1 MNADAS
7 IISNQEHPGAAAGS
21 HADSCHEPII
31 RVNDLRITTAMGNRP
46 LIDGISFDVQPGE
59 TVGLVGESGSGK
71 SLTLRAIMGLLPE
84 GVVLA
89 DSESISISEHKRLA
103 MIFQDPVS
111 SLDPLTGV
119 ARQVAEVMR
128 YNQHLPRRE
137 AQAQA
142 ADLLISLGLPASLR
156 AADRYPGQLSGG
168 QCQRVGIAI
177 ALATKPDILLCDE
190 PTTALDVTVQ
200 LQILDLLADLRERL
214 GLTMLFVT
222 HNLGVAA
229 HLCDRLIVMQHG
241 RIVEAGATEDVLNNP
256 QQEYTRRLVSA
267 ILPIPGEQ
275 DR

>member
-1 MNADAS
+1 MSAIITVKNLYVHATAS
-7 IISNQEHPGAAAGS
+7 RRAL
-21 HADSCHEPII
+21 
-31 RVNDLRITTAMGNRP
+31 V
-46 LIDGISFDVQPGE
+46 DGISFDVNPGE

-84 GVVLA
+84 GVA
-89 DSESISISEHKRLA
+89 ITDTESITVVEQKRLA

-119 ARQVAEVMR
+119 VKQVAEVLR
-128 YNQHLPRRE
+128 YNQHLNRRE
-137 AQAQA
+137 AKTRA
-142 ADLLISLGLPASLR
+142 ADLLISLGLPESLR
-156 AADRYPGQLSGG
+156 TGDRYPGQLSGG

-241 RIVEAGATEDVLNNP
+241 HIVESGATQVILNNP
-256 QQEYTRRLVSA
+256 QQEYTKRLVSA
-267 ILPIPGEQ
+267 ILPIPGTEAA
-275 DR
+275 R

>member
-1 MNADAS
+1 MSA
-7 IISNQEHPGAAAGS
+7 IISVKNLGI
-21 HADSCHEPII
+21 HA
-31 RVNDLRITTAMGNRP
+31 TASGRA
-46 LIDGISFDVQPGE
+46 LVDGISFDVHPGE

-84 GVVLA
+84 GVTLT
-89 DSESISISEHKRLA
+89 DTESITVAEQKRLA

-119 ARQVAEVMR
+119 VKQVAEVLR
-128 YNQHLPRRE
+128 YNQHMNRHE
-137 AQAQA
+137 ARVQA
-142 ADLLISLGLPASLR
+142 ADLLISLGLPQSLR
-156 AADRYPGQLSGG
+156 TADRYPGQLSGG

-177 ALATKPDILLCDE
+177 ALATKPNILLCDE

-200 LQILDLLADLRERL
+200 LQILDLLADLRQRL

-229 HLCDRLIVMQHG
+229 HVCDRLIVMQHG
-241 RIVEAGATEDVLNNP
+241 HIVETGPTTAVLHHP

-275 DR
+275 HR

>member
-1 MNADAS
+1 MSEAN
-7 IISNQEHPGAAAGS
+7 SNTG
-21 HADSCHEPII
+21 PII
-31 RVNDLRITTAMGNRP
+31 RVNNLRIHASASGRT
-46 LIDGISFDVQPGE
+46 LVDGVSFDANPGE

-84 GVVLA
+84 GVDLDDAKAIAIAPVDAAARTEGVPLRD
-89 DSESISISEHKRLA
+89 DSHNPRLA
-103 MIFQDPVS
+103 MIFQDPVF

-119 ARQVAEVMR
+119 VKQVAEVLR
-128 YNQHLPRRE
+128 YNQRIPSRE
-137 AQAQA
+137 SKTRA
-142 ADLLISLGLPASLR
+142 ADLLISLGLPESLR
-156 AADRYPGQLSGG
+156 SSDRYPGQLSGG

-200 LQILDLLADLRERL
+200 LQILDLLADLRQRL

-229 HLCDRLIVMQHG
+229 RLCDRLMVMQHG
-241 RIVEAGATEDVLNNP
+241 RIVETGATQDILNNP
-256 QQEYTRRLVSA
+256 QQEYTRRLVNA

-275 DR
+275 DQ